1 MLDARRKETIG
12 MGDFAKF
19 YEQGDIWMHPI
30 SLCSVIAFSIAIE
43 RIYALFFRYNIN
55 ANHFM
60 AQVQK
65 LILSNNID
73 RAIKLCNAA
82 PHAALTRVVKAGLTR
97 ANKNEEEIANA
108 VEEATL
114 EVLPELNKRT
124 SALPNV
130 ANLATLLGLL
140 GTIVGLIQ
148 AFTAVAAAPPD
159 MKSQMLTQA
168 LAVGLNTT
176 AFGLM
181 VAIPTLAVYIFLN
194 STTKKITDEI
204 DRYSVKLQ
212 NLLVARGRGA
222 VPAPEQ
228 A

>member
-1 MLDARRKETIG
+1 
-12 MGDFAKF
+12 MGEFAKF
-19 YEQGDIWMHPI
+19 YAQGDIWMHPI
-30 SLCSVIAFSIAIE
+30 ALCSALALAIALE
-43 RIYALFFRYNIN
+43 RTYALLFRYNLSN
-55 ANHFM
+55 AGHFM

-65 LILSNNID
+65 LILANNID
-73 RAIKLCNAA
+73 KAIKLCNAA
-82 PHAALTRVVKAGLTR
+82 PAASLPRVIKAGLSR
-97 ANKNEEEIANA
+97 ANRSGDDIANA

-124 SALPNV
+124 GTLPNV

-159 MKSQMLTQA
+159 MKSQLLTQA

-194 STTKKITDEI
+194 ATTKRITDDI
-204 DRYSVKLQ
+204 DRYAVKLQ
-212 NLLVARGRGA
+212 NLLVARGRGDLA
-222 VPAPEQ
+222 AAPS
-228 A
+228 AD